1 MARLGMIAAK
11 VRSKNAGP
19 FWLTIDIFCGNRDV
33 FSQISAGLATA
44 QVARLYAVNPTQ
56 IKRFDIADLY
66 VVKFS
71 FPRPVIQGS
80 REDRDMHGAGW
91 AVLLEELEIGEP
103 VCR

>member
-1 MARLGMIAAK
+1 M
-11 VRSKNAGP
+11 
-19 FWLTIDIFCGNRDV
+19 
-33 FSQISAGLATA
+33 
-44 QVARLYAVNPTQ
+44 VARLYAIDAPQ

-91 AVLLEELEIGEP
+91 AVLLEELEIG
-103 VCR
+103 